1 MIRRDWVSK
10 TLAGTLL
17 GLSLAFACSA
27 VFAHLAAGLAPPLR
41 AQLAMWMVIP
51 VWLTVLSCV
60 YLFRSGKRAWL
71 WLGLVNIAVAGV
83 LAVARFLA

>member
-1 MIRRDWVSK
+1 MIQRDWLSK

-17 GLSLAFACSA
+17 GLTFAFACSA
-27 VFAHLAAGLAPPLR
+27 VFAHFAASLAPPIR

-51 VWLTVLSCV
+51 IWLCVLSCV

-71 WLGLVNIAVAGV
+71 WLGFANFVVAGLLAFARV
-83 LAVARFLA
+83 LS